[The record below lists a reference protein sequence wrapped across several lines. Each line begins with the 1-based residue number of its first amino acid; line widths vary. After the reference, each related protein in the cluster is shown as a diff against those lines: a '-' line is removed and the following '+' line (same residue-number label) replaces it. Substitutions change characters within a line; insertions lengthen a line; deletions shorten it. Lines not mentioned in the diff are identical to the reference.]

1 MGAEASTLQAERVF
15 GERGALGAEWVRVP
29 GGGAPTLRAERGFR
43 GKGARWGQSGCQEA
57 ALDNNGVS
65 HASISDVID
74 TGKQVCRI
82 VRTYGT
88 AQSVWMAAE
97 MRGRA
102 GYDSGAERAI
112 IVKAAAANMCPDI
125 IPQLQA
131 FADAVSSDR
140 GRQV

>member
-1 MGAEASTLQAERVF
+1 
-15 GERGALGAEWVRVP
+15 
-29 GGGAPTLRAERGFR
+29 
-43 GKGARWGQSGCQEA
+43 
-57 ALDNNGVS
+57 VS